1 MEVIDYAGF
10 LTTKGSC
17 KQGTLKNLFDRKI
30 IDYRIISSKAQLT
43 IAGYYCDKSKYFLEE
58 KMTTERCKDIVL
70 EKQKEGVC
78 DSDYFYWDANERNQD
93 DCFCCLGKEIDYKRS
108 RSYSTY

>member
-1 MEVIDYAGF
+1 
-10 LTTKGSC
+10 
-17 KQGTLKNLFDRKI
+17 
-30 IDYRIISSKAQLT
+30 
-43 IAGYYCDKSKYFLEE
+43 
-58 KMTTERCKDIVL
+58 MTTERCKDIVL

-108 RSYSTY
+108 RSYSTYQILVEKEPVYAGGPPKVTA